1 MKKATKKEV
10 LEMAIRYQ
18 EKYEELV
25 WYARSGR
32 NTHMPVVMNHRERVE
47 GMYPKEIE
55 DLSGDNGDWS
65 HGFNSGMLAGMRL
78 ITSMMEMSVEN
89 AVEDFPFLDT

>member
-10 LEMAIRYQ
+10 LEIAMEYQ
-18 EKYEELV
+18 LIYENLV

-32 NTHMPVVMNHRERVE
+32 NIHVPAVMNQRDKLESL
-47 GMYPKEIE
+47 YPKEIE
-55 DLSGDNGDWS
+55 DLSGENGDWF

-78 ITSMMEMSVEN
+78 ITSMMLIDSEQATEN
-89 AVEDFPFLDT
+89 FPELDT